1 MVGKYEVDEDF
12 GSEIQ
17 DLNKITQEVSM
28 SYTIKGSE
36 IMNNLFIVMERHATL
51 DHIEDQTQKGK

>member
-1 MVGKYEVDEDF
+1 
-12 GSEIQ
+12 
-17 DLNKITQEVSM
+17 M